1 MTYRNGLYMLRVG
14 PLQRYGVSRMSSG
27 LTGSLEN
34 AGCLSLDVLVGLDER
49 HAATRPPSNGAFTS
63 TPVLALVC
71 SPRALSTCQHSTL
84 YVRQDVDVGQA
95 KAELN
100 RFDTGYPYRNS
111 AKLMAN
117 IRLACG
123 LIVVAL
129 VVIADAIA
137 VSGVQAGVDF
147 TTGRRPFRQ
156 EFSTFRNSG
165 PAFDLYILALQK
177 FQQRRQSD
185 PLSYF
190 GIAGIRPGI

>member
-1 MTYRNGLYMLRVG
+1 
-14 PLQRYGVSRMSSG
+14 
-27 LTGSLEN
+27 
-34 AGCLSLDVLVGLDER
+34 
-49 HAATRPPSNGAFTS
+49 
-63 TPVLALVC
+63 
-71 SPRALSTCQHSTL
+71 
-84 YVRQDVDVGQA
+84 
-95 KAELN
+95 
-100 RFDTGYPYRNS
+100 
-111 AKLMAN
+111 MAN

-129 VVIADAIA
+129 VVLADAIA
-137 VSGVQAGVDF
+137 VSGVQAGVDL

-190 GIAGIRPGI
+190 GIAGIRPGS